1 MSRSKKYVNID
12 PTGYGS
18 GDERYT
24 SKKRKPERKQMRRKL
39 KDNCKQL
46 TKAVQLQTVDNNNN
60 NNTRI
65 DNNITSS
72 DNYNNTDLYNN
83 YQIYNGVY
91 NKLYNLQKDHW
102 AEKLLDEIPVK
113 HKRIISCNYCDKMMN
128 KIVKRLHIVIEE
140 EAVEERERENLPID
154 NQYNPIIPHFTY
166 GIYLEKEFTWK
177 KYQKT
182 QSPSCFKCY
191 RKTMHK

>member
-46 TKAVQLQTVDNNNN
+46 TKAVQLQTVDNNH
-60 NNTRI
+60 I

-72 DNYNNTDLYNN
+72 DNYNNNTTDLYNN